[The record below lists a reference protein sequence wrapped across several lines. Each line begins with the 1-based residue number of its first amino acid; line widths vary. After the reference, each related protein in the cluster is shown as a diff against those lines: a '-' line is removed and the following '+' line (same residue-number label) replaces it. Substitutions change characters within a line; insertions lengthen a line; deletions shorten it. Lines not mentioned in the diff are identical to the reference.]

1 MTKRIFNRLLAVA
14 LALCLM
20 TSLLNLSAFAADG
33 GADASAISLE
43 AGQTVG
49 QMVFTL
55 DGETVGETPL
65 VVTQSISD
73 LRAGERSLLDWL
85 RLLWL
90 GSD

>member
-43 AGQTVG
+43 AGQTVDLTQQAGTTVYG
-49 QMVFTL
+49 QEL
-55 DGETVGETPL
+55 EAPEL
-65 VVTQSISD
+65 EQQ
-73 LRAGERSLLDWL
+73 R
-85 RLLWL
+85 
-90 GSD
+90 